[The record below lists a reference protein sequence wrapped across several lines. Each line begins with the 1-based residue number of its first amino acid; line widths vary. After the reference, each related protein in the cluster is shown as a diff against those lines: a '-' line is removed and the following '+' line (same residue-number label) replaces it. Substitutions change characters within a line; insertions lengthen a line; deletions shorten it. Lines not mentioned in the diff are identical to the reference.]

1 LHFHPQ
7 ARRRSRTPVGA
18 NAALQPDLTQAR
30 LGRMPKR
37 RRAHL
42 RAPQFEPEVLA
53 AAARRSRG
61 GGERIATTAVGEIVV
76 RGVRLTSLWRKAH
89 ELNAMARVVR
99 ALPEHWLAVVESMAC
114 DSRLCAYEINTTP
127 CRVQDMRCLAELCS
141 DLLVV
146 QAGGHNGV
154 SLSSGPHAAVLVDGR
169 WGA

>member
-1 LHFHPQ
+1 MTKG
-7 ARRRSRTPVGA
+7 RSAYERV
-18 NAALQPDLTQAR
+18 
-30 LGRMPKR
+30 
-37 RRAHL
+37 
-42 RAPQFEPEVLA
+42 PQFEPEVLA
-53 AAARRSRG
+53 AATRRAKG
-61 GGERIATTAVGEIVV
+61 DAGRIATTAVDEVVV
-76 RGVRLTSLWRKAH
+76 RGVRLTSRWRKAH